1 MSTTKTF
8 GITKHEVYNAYLEV
22 KANKGAPGVD
32 HISIEKYEKK
42 LKDDLYKLWNR
53 MSSGSYFP
61 SAVRGVDIPKGK
73 GKTRPLGIPTVQD
86 RIAQAVV
93 KNRLE
98 PELEEYFHENPYG
111 YRPNKSAIEAVGVAR
126 KRCYKYD
133 WVVDIDIKGY
143 FNNIDHELLVKA
155 LEKHTQSKWILL
167 YIKRWLKAPVQ
178 KNGKA
183 IETLKGTPQGAVI
196 SPLLANLFLH
206 YAFDVWMSRKHQYIP
221 FERFADDIVCH
232 CRTQKQ
238 AEWLMQILKN
248 RFAECG
254 LTLSSEKSKIA
265 YCKDANRRGSYENE
279 EFDFLGFTFKPRIV
293 KSKKNEV
300 FISFTPAVSR
310 KAAQKLIDKIKALRV
325 HRMTQLNLHQ
335 IAGVL
340 NPIMRGWINYFKHYY
355 ASEMYKTIT
364 LVNRMLARWLR
375 RKFKKL
381 RRKRTNSFV
390 FLENIAKS
398 NMKLFYHWYYA
409 KRVC

>member
-8 GITKHEVYNAYLEV
+8 SITKQEVYQAYLDV

-32 HISIEKYEKK
+32 KISIVEYEKK
-42 LKDDLYKLWNR
+42 LKDNLYKLWNR

-61 SAVRGVDIPKGK
+61 TAVRGVDIPKGK

-86 RIAQAVV
+86 RIAQAIV

-98 PELEEYFHENPYG
+98 PELEKYFHENSYG

-155 LEKHTQSKWILL
+155 LVKHTQSKWILL

-178 KNGKA
+178 KNGRL

-206 YAFDVWMSRKHQYIP
+206 YVFDVWMDRKHPYLP

-238 AEWLMQILKN
+238 AEWLMRTLQK
-248 RFAECG
+248 RFEECG
-254 LTLSSEKSKIA
+254 LTLSPEKSKIV
-265 YCKDANRRGSYENE
+265 YCKDANRRGNYENE
-279 EFDFLGFTFKPRIV
+279 EFDFLGYTFKPRIV
-293 KSKKNEV
+293 RSKRNGV
-300 FISFTPAVSR
+300 FTSFTPAVSK
-310 KAAQKLIDKIKALRV
+310 KAARKLIEKIKSLKV
-325 HRMTQLNLHQ
+325 HRMTQFDLHQ
-335 IAGVL
+335 IAGVI

-355 ASEMYKTIT
+355 ASEMDKTIS

-381 RRKRTNSFV
+381 NRKRSKSFV

-398 NMKLFYHWYYA
+398 NMNLFYHWLFV